1 MTNQVQWNITRR
13 ERAARQAPLW
23 STWNLSFWDFVG
35 HGAGH
40 LSSIHQGSSQVQQAR
55 NHSPGGVDPQPI
67 EDSSVPNTPPE
78 QGGSTSKVFNII
90 TDIFS
95 HEEHHHDIGDS
106 NQE

>member
-1 MTNQVQWNITRR
+1 MGHVDGY
-13 ERAARQAPLW
+13 
-23 STWNLSFWDFVG
+23 LSG
-35 HGAGH
+35 
-40 LSSIHQGSSQVQQAR
+40 IHQGHGQVYQAR

-106 NQE
+106 NQK